1 MNRRIGITQRVSTR
15 FHGAAHDCLD
25 QAWSDLL
32 LAMDYVPL
40 PLPNLAGEEAL
51 IASYLSGL
59 DLSAVILSGGNDIA
73 GLSDDV
79 AGSEV
84 SPRRDAFEKQA
95 ILWARH
101 NEVPILAV
109 CRGMQYLNVVLGGQ
123 LKPIQGHAG
132 TRHLLS
138 TVEQNAGGCFAHLPD
153 RFEVNSFH
161 NFAMDEAGLAAGLL
175 PVALDANGNVEA
187 YVHSHDRIA
196 GMMWHLERTTPH
208 SELDMKT
215 VRALIDRA

>member
-59 DLSAVILSGGNDIA
+59 DLSA
-73 GLSDDV
+73 
-79 AGSEV
+79 GSEV

-101 NEVPILAV
+101 NQVPILAV

-161 NFAMDEAGLAAGLL
+161 NFAVDEAGLAAGLL

-208 SELDMKT
+208 SDLDMKT